1 MAQQHTILKEVI
13 LRDLDIQWKDHFH
26 MRDQTW
32 KTLTNTILFFLGT
45 IGLEFKNVE
54 TYVMVVAYVAIILVA
69 FFGFLVAAHH
79 RIRQEQKFSL
89 IEKYEELLDL
99 KGIKEPILK
108 GKKFQK
114 GLKLKVFT
122 ARFIELMELLIALVA
137 IVLLIRT
144 IIN

>member
-1 MAQQHTILKEVI
+1 MSEQYKILKEEI
-13 LRDLDIQWKDHFH
+13 LKDLDIQWKDHFH

-54 TYVMVVAYVAIILVA
+54 AYVMVVAYGGLILVA

-79 RIRQEQKFSL
+79 RVRQKQKFSL
-89 IEKYEELLDL
+89 IKKYEEMLDL
-99 KGIKEPILK
+99 WEIKEPFLN
-108 GKKFQK
+108 GKKE
-114 GLKLKVFT
+114 KVFT
-122 ARFIELMELLIALVA
+122 ATFIQLMELLIALVA